1 MYFYIS
7 YIHIY
12 TYIICDY
19 IALYILHVYIYAYYV
34 FFGILYVH
42 IFVMYP
48 IQYAYGFHV
57 VKGIYEQHAMAT
69 PPLVSIDLQS
79 LSGTEN
85 ILCALSL
92 TYTTYT

>member
-1 MYFYIS
+1 MCIMY
-7 YIHIY
+7 
-12 TYIICDY
+12 
-19 IALYILHVYIYAYYV
+19 

-57 VKGIYEQHAMAT
+57 VKGIYEQHAMVT
-69 PPLVSIDLQS
+69 QPLVSIDPQS

-92 TYTTYT
+92 TYTWYMYDLSYLHMI

>member
-1 MYFYIS
+1 MFLYIS
-7 YIHIY
+7 YIYLIYIYLHISY
-12 TYIICDY
+12 VI
-19 IALYILHVYIYAYYV
+19 ILHYIYYIYMCIMY

-57 VKGIYEQHAMAT
+57 VKGIYEQHAMVT
-69 PPLVSIDLQS
+69 QPLVSIDPQS

-92 TYTTYT
+92 TYT